1 MISVKFSSPGP
12 LQAMRRRADGF
23 SLYSYGNSE
32 ETTEAIQTEEPAA
45 VISTVL
51 PNTTYTFSIQAAGGV
66 TVLNGA
72 YTVTTPE
79 ATSFSQYGLTP
90 DQVFMATFP
99 TPEDPDWAKD
109 LVPEGADHPIYHR
122 QLHRFCPEATQG
134 VTSSDEE
141 VEALIVVRDAQGVP
155 VDYYTGS
162 AQWHTMWTG
171 SKYLGQLERTP
182 QTPGDYQLEVY
193 FNRQLVRSMTLPSPS
208 KASALAPVVPC
219 ACTEGKRIGA
229 LQGWT
234 VGFVCPQGDGGESA
248 SYFLEIFQNSLFSP
262 TSAHTKGGRRRMEM
276 KGYSF
281 AITMGLGAAVGAVA
295 VLMMPRQNP
304 ARRLADKA
312 AANVED
318 AVCQAASKIAQ

>member
-1 MISVKFSSPGP
+1 VNPDTAYTVEVTAAGMSQNAWIAITANPVSITDCAI
-12 LQAMRRRADGF
+12 QADDLSQILLSWTFAGDAPEGGWVL
-23 SLYSYGNSE
+23 LYSYGNSE

-51 PNTTYTFSIQAAGGV
+51 PNTTYTFSIQAAGGA

-99 TPEDPDWAKD
+99 TPEDPDWATKD
-109 LVPEGADHPIYHR
+109 LVPEEQTTQFTTGSSIAFV
-122 QLHRFCPEATQG
+122 LEATQG

-193 FNRQLVRSMTLPSPS
+193 FNRQLVRSMTF
-208 KASALAPVVPC
+208 
-219 ACTEGKRIGA
+219 T
-229 LQGWT
+229 
-234 VGFVCPQGDGGESA
+234 
-248 SYFLEIFQNSLFSP
+248 
-262 TSAHTKGGRRRMEM
+262 
-276 KGYSF
+276 
-281 AITMGLGAAVGAVA
+281 IT
-295 VLMMPRQNP
+295 Q
-304 ARRLADKA
+304 
-312 AANVED
+312 
-318 AVCQAASKIAQ
+318 